1 MSNVTMRQMLEAG
14 VHFGH
19 QTRFWCPK
27 MAPYIFGERNKIHI
41 INLESSLPMF
51 NDAMN
56 FIGGVVANGGQVM
69 FVGTKRAASK
79 LVADA
84 AQKSECPYVNH
95 RWLGGML
102 TNFKTVKN
110 SIKRL
115 KELDSMMVDGA
126 TKHFSK
132 KESLS
137 LERERIKLERSLGG
151 IKNMRGL
158 PDVLF
163 VIDVKQE
170 YIAINEANK
179 LGIPVVAIVDTN
191 CKPEGVDYI
200 VPGND
205 DAIRSIKLY
214 TDILADTIIDARR
227 AAQSAPTEMQ
237 ANEDGFVEVDSEG
250 QAVVQPVPV
259 KKAPVAK
266 KTAVEKDS
274 AKKEPAPKKAAV
286 AKKVLAKKVSAKK
299 TSTKKAPMDSDK
311 LTDIDGIGPVI
322 EKKLI
327 AAGISTFKQIAE
339 WTAADITKFDEELS
353 FKGRIEREEW
363 VKQAKTK
370 V

>member
-51 NDAMN
+51 NEAMN
-56 FIGGVVANGGQVM
+56 FIGGIVANGGQVM
-69 FVGTKRAASK
+69 MVGTKRAAGK
-79 LVADA
+79 LIAEA
-84 AQKSECPYVNH
+84 AQKSESPYVNH

-115 KELDSMMVDGA
+115 KELDSMLIEGGLQ
-126 TKHFSK
+126 HLSK
-132 KESLS
+132 KEGLS
-137 LERERIKLERSLGG
+137 LERERVKLERSLGG

-170 YIAINEANK
+170 YIAINEAKK

-191 CKPEGVDYI
+191 CKPDGVDYI
-200 VPGND
+200 IPGND

-214 TDILADTIIDARR
+214 VDVLADTIIDARR
-227 AAQSAPTEMQ
+227 ASQNAATSFD
-237 ANEDGFVEVDSEG
+237 ANAEGFVEVNAEG
-250 QAVVQPVPV
+250 QAI
-259 KKAPVAK
+259 
-266 KTAVEKDS
+266 
-274 AKKEPAPKKAAV
+274 AAE
-286 AKKVLAKKVSAKK
+286 KKVTPAQAVSAKK
-299 TSTKKAPMDSDK
+299 PEIKAKPEVEKTPTKEKSETTKDAVDK
-311 LTDIDGIGPVI
+311 LTDIDGVGPVI

-327 AAGISTFKQIAE
+327 AAGVTSFKQIAE
-339 WTAADITKFDEELS
+339 WTEADIAKFDEELS

-363 VKQAKTK
+363 VKQAKAK

>member
-56 FIGGVVANGGQVM
+56 FIGGIAANGGQVM
-69 FVGTKRAASK
+69 IVGTKRAASK
-79 LVADA
+79 LVAEA
-84 AQKSECPYVNH
+84 AQKASSPYVNH

-110 SIKRL
+110 SINRL
-115 KELDSMMVDGA
+115 KELDSMMIDGGLQ
-126 TKHFSK
+126 HLSK
-132 KESLS
+132 KEGLS
-137 LERERIKLERSLGG
+137 LERERVKLERSLGG

-191 CKPEGVDYI
+191 CKPDGVDYI
-200 VPGND
+200 IPGND

-214 TDILADTIIDARR
+214 LEVLAEVIVDGRR
-227 AAQSAPTEMQ
+227 SSQNNVAAVSD
-237 ANEDGFVEVDSEG
+237 DGFVEVDAEG
-250 QAVVQPVPV
+250 QAIGTEAEAVSAVVTEE
-259 KKAPVAK
+259 K
-266 KTAVEKDS
+266 VE
-274 AKKEPAPKKAAV
+274 EPKAAKEEV
-286 AKKVLAKKVSAKK
+286 QTSKSSAE
-299 TSTKKAPMDSDK
+299 STQDK
-311 LTDIDGIGPVI
+311 LTDINGIGPVI
-322 EKKLI
+322 EKKLN
-327 AAGISTFKQIAE
+327 AAGISSFKQIAE
-339 WTAADITKFDEELS
+339 WTAEDVAKFDEELS
-353 FKGRIEREEW
+353 FKGRIDREEW
-363 VKQAKTK
+363 IKQAKAK

>member
-51 NDAMN
+51 NEAMN
-56 FIGGVVANGGQVM
+56 FIGGIVANGGQVM
-69 FVGTKRAASK
+69 MVGTKRAAGK
-79 LVADA
+79 LIAEA
-84 AQKSECPYVNH
+84 AQKSESPYVNH

-115 KELDSMMVDGA
+115 KELDSMLIEGGLQ
-126 TKHFSK
+126 HLSK
-132 KESLS
+132 KEGLS
-137 LERERIKLERSLGG
+137 LERERVKLERSLGG

-170 YIAINEANK
+170 YIAINEAKK

-191 CKPEGVDYI
+191 CKPDGVDYI
-200 VPGND
+200 IPGND

-214 TDILADTIIDARR
+214 VDVLADTIIDARR
-227 AAQSAPTEMQ
+227 ASQNAVTSFD
-237 ANEDGFVEVDSEG
+237 ANAEGFVEVNAEG
-250 QAVVQPVPV
+250 QAIAAEEKVAPAQAVP
-259 KKAPVAK
+259 AK
-266 KTAVEKDS
+266 KPEIKAKPEVEKTPI
-274 AKKEPAPKKAAV
+274 KEKSKTTKDAV
-286 AKKVLAKKVSAKK
+286 
-299 TSTKKAPMDSDK
+299 DK
-311 LTDIDGIGPVI
+311 LTDIDGVGPVI

-327 AAGISTFKQIAE
+327 AAGVTSFKQIAE
-339 WTAADITKFDEELS
+339 WTEDDIAKFDEELS

-363 VKQAKTK
+363 VKQAKAK

>member
-56 FIGGVVANGGQVM
+56 FIGGIAANGGQVM
-69 FVGTKRAASK
+69 IVGTKRAASK
-79 LVADA
+79 LVAEA
-84 AQKSECPYVNH
+84 AQKASSPYVNH

-110 SIKRL
+110 SINRL
-115 KELDSMMVDGA
+115 KELDSMMIDGGLQ
-126 TKHFSK
+126 HLSK
-132 KESLS
+132 KEGLS
-137 LERERIKLERSLGG
+137 LERERVKLERSLGG

-191 CKPEGVDYI
+191 CKPDGVDYI
-200 VPGND
+200 IPGND

-214 TDILADTIIDARR
+214 LEVLAEVIIDGRR
-227 AAQSAPTEMQ
+227 SSQNNVAAIS
-237 ANEDGFVEVDSEG
+237 EDSFIEVDDEG
-250 QAVVQPVPV
+250 QAIGTEAEAASVVAEE
-259 KKAPVAK
+259 KAEEPKA
-266 KTAVEKDS
+266 D
-274 AKKEPAPKKAAV
+274 KKEAETPK
-286 AKKVLAKKVSAKK
+286 
-299 TSTKKAPMDSDK
+299 STTDSSEDK
-311 LTDIDGIGPVI
+311 LTDINGIGPVI
-322 EKKLI
+322 EKKLN
-327 AAGISTFKQIAE
+327 AAGITSFKQIAG
-339 WTAADITKFDEELS
+339 WTTEDVAKFDEELN
-353 FKGRIEREEW
+353 FKGRIDREEW
-363 VKQAKTK
+363 IKQAKAK

>member
-19 QTRFWCPK
+19 QTRFWSPK

-56 FIGGVVANGGQVM
+56 FIGGIVGNGGQVM
-69 FVGTKRAASK
+69 IVGTKRAASK
-79 LVADA
+79 LVAEA
-84 AQKSECPYVNH
+84 AQKAACPYVNH

-115 KELDSMMVDGA
+115 KELDSMMVEGA
-126 TKHFSK
+126 TAHFSK
-132 KESLS
+132 KEALS

-170 YIAINEANK
+170 YIAINEAKK

-191 CKPEGVDYI
+191 CKPDGVDYI
-200 VPGND
+200 IPGND

-214 TDILADTIIDARR
+214 VDVLADTIIDARR
-227 AAQSAPTEMQ
+227 SSQNAAPTFE
-237 ANEDGFVEVDSEG
+237 ANEEGFVEVDAKGEVITSEVAE
-250 QAVVQPVPV
+250 QAKSVPTV
-259 KKAPVAK
+259 KPAKKEVKHEPAPAEKPAKKAAKPAPVA
-266 KTAVEKDS
+266 S
-274 AKKEPAPKKAAV
+274 V
-286 AKKVLAKKVSAKK
+286 A
-299 TSTKKAPMDSDK
+299 DK
-311 LTDIDGIGPVI
+311 LTDINGIGPVI

-327 AAGISTFKQIAE
+327 AAGVTTFKQIAA
-339 WTAADITKFDEELS
+339 WTTADIEKFDEELS
-353 FKGRIEREEW
+353 FKGRIDREEW
-363 VKQAKTK
+363 VKQAQAK

>member
-56 FIGGVVANGGQVM
+56 FIGGIVANGGQVM
-69 FVGTKRAASK
+69 MVGTKRAAGK
-79 LVADA
+79 LVAEA
-84 AQKSECPYVNH
+84 AQKSSSPYVNH

-115 KELDSMMVDGA
+115 KELDSMIVDGGV
-126 TKHFSK
+126 KHLSK

-170 YIAINEANK
+170 YIAINEAKK

-191 CKPEGVDYI
+191 CKPDGVDYI
-200 VPGND
+200 IPGND

-214 TDILADTIIDARR
+214 VDVLADTIIDARQ
-227 AAQSAPTEMQ
+227 ASQNAPATFE
-237 ANEDGFVEVDSEG
+237 ANEEGFVEVDAKG
-250 QAVVQPVPV
+250 QAITAEVAKPVEAPA
-259 KKAPVAK
+259 KAEAPVAEK
-266 KTAVEKDS
+266 APAAPAEKTP
-274 AKKEPAPKKAAV
+274 AKKAE
-286 AKKVLAKKVSAKK
+286 
-299 TSTKKAPMDSDK
+299 TSMADK

-327 AAGISTFKQIAE
+327 AAGVTSFKQIAG
-339 WTAADITKFDEELS
+339 WTAEDVAKFDEELS

-363 VKQAKTK
+363 IKQAKAK

>member
-19 QTRFWCPK
+19 QTRFWSPK

-56 FIGGVVANGGQVM
+56 FIGGIVSNGGQVM
-69 FVGTKRAASK
+69 MVGTKRAASK
-79 LVADA
+79 LVAEA
-84 AQKSECPYVNH
+84 AQKSASAYVNH

-115 KELDSMMVDGA
+115 KELDSMIVDGGV
-126 TKHFSK
+126 KHLSK

-170 YIAINEANK
+170 YIAINEAKK

-191 CKPEGVDYI
+191 CKPDGVDYI
-200 VPGND
+200 IPGND

-214 TDILADTIIDARR
+214 VDILADTIIDARL
-227 AAQSAPTEMQ
+227 ASQNAVASFE
-237 ANEDGFVEVDSEG
+237 ANEEGFVEVDSKGKAIAGDTAKVVEAAPVVEPVVEAP
-250 QAVVQPVPV
+250 AVAKEAPA
-259 KKAPVAK
+259 KKAPA
-266 KTAVEKDS
+266 
-274 AKKEPAPKKAAV
+274 KKAA
-286 AKKVLAKKVSAKK
+286 AKASG
-299 TSTKKAPMDSDK
+299 SDK
-311 LTDIDGIGPVI
+311 LTEIDGIGPVI
-322 EKKLI
+322 EKKLV
-327 AAGISTFKQIAE
+327 AAGITSFKQIAE
-339 WTAADITKFDEELS
+339 WTAEDVAKFDVELS

-363 VKQAKTK
+363 IKQAKAK

>member
-19 QTRFWCPK
+19 QTRFWSPK

-56 FIGGVVANGGQVM
+56 FIGGIVGNGGQVM
-69 FVGTKRAASK
+69 MVGTKRAASK
-79 LVADA
+79 LVAEA
-84 AQKSECPYVNH
+84 AQKAECPYVNH

-115 KELDSMMVDGA
+115 KELDSMMVEGGTA
-126 TKHFSK
+126 RFSK
-132 KESLS
+132 KEALS
-137 LERERIKLERSLGG
+137 LERERVKLERSLGG

-170 YIAINEANK
+170 YIAINEARK

-191 CKPEGVDYI
+191 CKPDGVDYI
-200 VPGND
+200 ISGND

-214 TDILADTIIDARR
+214 VDVLADTIIDARR
-227 AAQSAPTEMQ
+227 SSQNAVSNFE
-237 ANEDGFVEVDSEG
+237 ANDEGFVEVDAKGEAIAAD
-250 QAVVQPVPV
+250 AVKEV
-259 KKAPVAK
+259 KPAPAPTAKPKPKQKAV
-266 KTAVEKDS
+266 
-274 AKKEPAPKKAAV
+274 EPAPKANAA
-286 AKKVLAKKVSAKK
+286 
-299 TSTKKAPMDSDK
+299 DK
-311 LTDIDGIGPVI
+311 LTDINGIGPVI

-327 AAGISTFKQIAE
+327 TAGVTTFKQIAE
-339 WTAADITKFDEELS
+339 WTAADIEKFDEKLS
-353 FKGRIEREEW
+353 FKGRIDREEW
-363 VKQAKTK
+363 VKQAQAK